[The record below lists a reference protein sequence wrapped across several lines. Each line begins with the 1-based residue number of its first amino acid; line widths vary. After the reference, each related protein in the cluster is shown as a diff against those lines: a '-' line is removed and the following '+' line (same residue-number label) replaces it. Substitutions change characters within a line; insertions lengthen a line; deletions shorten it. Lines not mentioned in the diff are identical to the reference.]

1 MVIAVNLYYY
11 STINNYNAQTIYVSD
26 GSRTLEREDIRAQDI
41 RAQKHFMS
49 SVLKYNKQKLL
60 F

>member
-1 MVIAVNLYYY
+1 M
-11 STINNYNAQTIYVSD
+11 NNMSIITVKV
-26 GSRTLEREDIRAQDI
+26 GSRTLEREDI

-49 SVLKYNKQKLL
+49 SVLKYNKQRLL